1 MTISLDE
8 WDYELP
14 PDRIARF
21 PTPERDGSRLM
32 HLHRSGIGSQH
43 LPDEAAP
50 ADHSFSDLPDLLRP
64 NDLLIV
70 NDSRVMPARLY
81 STRKSGGQ
89 TEVLVLEPGPG
100 PVRALLRPA
109 RRLRVGERLT
119 LRSGASAT
127 FLGRSEEE
135 GVFLVDFDGDLRSIL
150 DAEGEIPLPP
160 YLEREATAADVERYQ
175 TIYAGPLGSSAA
187 PTAGLHFTERVFSRL
202 AERGIGVEKV
212 TLHVG
217 VGTFR
222 PLRDEDLASG
232 RLHSEP
238 CVVSE
243 ATVQAILRARA
254 SGGRVIAVGTTT
266 TRAIES
272 AARDGTLKSGSFDTD
287 LIITPGYE
295 YRVIDGLVTNFH
307 LPRSSLLLLV
317 AALLGRTRT
326 LDAYATAVA
335 KGYRFYS
342 YGDAMLIL

>member
-1 MTISLDE
+1 MTMTLDD

-21 PTPERDGSRLM
+21 PAPERDGSRLM
-32 HLHRSGIGSQH
+32 HIPRGMGASEPGTPSTGHHR
-43 LPDEAAP
+43 
-50 ADHSFSDLPDLLRP
+50 FSELPDLLRP

-81 STRKSGGQ
+81 AVRESGG
-89 TEVLVLEPGPG
+89 EVEIFVLEPGPG

-119 LRSGASAT
+119 LRSGSSAA
-127 FLGRSEEE
+127 FLGKSEEE
-135 GVFLVDFDGDLRSIL
+135 GVFRVEFDGDLPSIL

-160 YLEREATAADVERYQ
+160 YLEREATAADAERYQ

-187 PTAGLHFTERVFSRL
+187 PTAGLHFTEGVFARL

-217 VGTFR
+217 IGTFR
-222 PLRDEDLASG
+222 PLKDSDLASG

-238 CVVSE
+238 CTVSD
-243 ATVQAILRARA
+243 ATVQAIQRARA

-266 TRAIES
+266 TRALES
-272 AARDGTLKSGSFDTD
+272 AARDGALKTGSFDTD
-287 LIITPGYE
+287 LMIAPGYE
-295 YRVIDGLVTNFH
+295 YRVIDGLITNFH

-317 AALLGRTRT
+317 GALIGRTRT

-335 KGYRFYS
+335 EGYRFYS